1 MQHDN
6 INVMLYTKRF
16 KGVQHMSKK
25 MEIVLKVLLILVI
38 PAILL
43 GYNIFEGSPLYRL
56 LIGTLQI
63 DKALKTKFLTQYGG
77 HGKLILG
84 REAGGEEFQSV
95 WNLIKSNSEANLPE
109 GEPYWISR
117 LAIENG
123 AAVTLPTGK
132 KVVLIPESSPLFVFF
147 CSNPIEKCP
156 NDEVIQVGT
165 IRDLRVWAQDKE
177 KAVRFSFD
185 LIVSLISIVVGLLI
199 EFKLKNEIG
208 NNA

>member
-1 MQHDN
+1 
-6 INVMLYTKRF
+6 MLYKNRF

-25 MEIVLKVLLILVI
+25 MENVLKVALILVI

-43 GYNIFEGSPLYRL
+43 GYNIFEGLPLYKQ

-63 DKALKTKFLTQYGG
+63 DKALKTKFLTQYGEP
-77 HGKLILG
+77 GKLILG
-84 REAGGEEFQSV
+84 RESGGEEFQSV

-109 GEPYWISR
+109 DEPYWISR

-123 AAVTLPTGK
+123 AAVTMPTGK
-132 KVVLIPESSPLFVFF
+132 QVVLIPESSPLFVFY
-147 CSNPIEKCP
+147 CSNPMEKCP

-165 IRDLRVWAQDKE
+165 IQDLRVWAQDKE
-177 KAVRFSFD
+177 KTVRFGFD

-199 EFKLKNEIG
+199 EFKLKNESG
-208 NNA
+208 KKA